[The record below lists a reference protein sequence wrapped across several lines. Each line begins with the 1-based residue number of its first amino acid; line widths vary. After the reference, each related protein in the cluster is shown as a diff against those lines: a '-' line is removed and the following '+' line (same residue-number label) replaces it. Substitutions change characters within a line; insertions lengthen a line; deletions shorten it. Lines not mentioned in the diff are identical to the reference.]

1 MTATSMI
8 EFVGKFTAVLD
19 ELRRKHL
26 GAFELWLNG
35 ALGKNPNI
43 AEREIAER
51 ITGARRQ
58 FADDFINDRAAALI
72 ATLKPESKLDI
83 VQQLRTFAAQVD
95 WAQHFDPTSPDAGR
109 WHPGLLRPLVG
120 AALGAATGLLMFLLT
135 ASAPIPASAPTT
147 QQPAGQAAPPPAGG
161 PAAEQIPPAGPQ
173 LQSPSPAQKQQTAP
187 VSTQRSFAQSAFLL
201 ISGAAGA
208 AFGAF
213 VVLCPPL
220 RLPTLTGYQTSA
232 LTLARRLGLA
242 YVLLRA
248 GAIAAAVSAVVTA
261 LVGLAG
267 LLITGPKPL
276 WTILFGLAAVF
287 LIVLFRWA
295 FPKEEKQDRLEA
307 ARRAAVTALDR
318 ELKVDAEL
326 WAALA
331 AGLALRPAGTTAP
344 DPKIDHVR
352 SIILARRDRA
362 EPGEDILCIV
372 EQELGLPRGPR
383 PGGGPTIPAE
393 FIWQPRHADLY
404 EPFGMVK
411 AGDTVEVK
419 VPPQM
424 TTDAQGIET
433 VFQKGTVV
441 RKR

>member
-1 MTATSMI
+1 MI

-161 PAAEQIPPAGPQ
+161 PAAEQIPPAG
-173 LQSPSPAQKQQTAP
+173 L
-187 VSTQRSFAQSAFLL
+187 
-201 ISGAAGA
+201 
-208 AFGAF
+208 
-213 VVLCPPL
+213 
-220 RLPTLTGYQTSA
+220 
-232 LTLARRLGLA
+232 
-242 YVLLRA
+242 VLLQPYARCA
-248 GAIAAAVSAVVTA
+248 
-261 LVGLAG
+261 
-267 LLITGPKPL
+267 KP
-276 WTILFGLAAVF
+276 
-287 LIVLFRWA
+287 
-295 FPKEEKQDRLEA
+295 
-307 ARRAAVTALDR
+307 
-318 ELKVDAEL
+318 
-326 WAALA
+326 
-331 AGLALRPAGTTAP
+331 
-344 DPKIDHVR
+344 
-352 SIILARRDRA
+352 
-362 EPGEDILCIV
+362 
-372 EQELGLPRGPR
+372 
-383 PGGGPTIPAE
+383 
-393 FIWQPRHADLY
+393 
-404 EPFGMVK
+404 
-411 AGDTVEVK
+411 
-419 VPPQM
+419 
-424 TTDAQGIET
+424 
-433 VFQKGTVV
+433 
-441 RKR
+441 